1 LYIITKLL
9 IGVPTIKEAHFTL
22 KWPEIGFSL
31 ISLINREMLILFEGS
46 MHRDIAMGL
55 RFEASYGVSITKYSL
70 FYNLSFSHPQS
81 NIIEPNLS
89 IILIM

>member
-1 LYIITKLL
+1 
-9 IGVPTIKEAHFTL
+9 
-22 KWPEIGFSL
+22 
-31 ISLINREMLILFEGS
+31 

-81 NIIEPNLS
+81 NIIEPNFLS